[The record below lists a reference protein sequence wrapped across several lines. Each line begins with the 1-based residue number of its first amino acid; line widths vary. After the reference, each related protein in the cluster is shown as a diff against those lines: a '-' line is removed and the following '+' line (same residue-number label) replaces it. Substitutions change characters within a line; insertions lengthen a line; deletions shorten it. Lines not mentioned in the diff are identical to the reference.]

1 MQESCQ
7 GRCCSYVS
15 KNHAKGKQA
24 RIVPCASRVGCVS
37 SRKGWSRPQEE
48 SRGEVEPGVPELH
61 RKFFSFRR
69 SRTLHRGKTVNY
81 RQEARRKAAE
91 GMEKLMDEALEQNM
105 SVTTVQDGDW
115 QDVWN
120 DYLDWVAEE
129 NKKKVEER
137 MAQSDLPVKI
147 ELLKQKIRN
156 W

>member
-1 MQESCQ
+1 M
-7 GRCCSYVS
+7 
-15 KNHAKGKQA
+15 
-24 RIVPCASRVGCVS
+24 
-37 SRKGWSRPQEE
+37 
-48 SRGEVEPGVPELH
+48 
-61 RKFFSFRR
+61 
-69 SRTLHRGKTVNY
+69 NY